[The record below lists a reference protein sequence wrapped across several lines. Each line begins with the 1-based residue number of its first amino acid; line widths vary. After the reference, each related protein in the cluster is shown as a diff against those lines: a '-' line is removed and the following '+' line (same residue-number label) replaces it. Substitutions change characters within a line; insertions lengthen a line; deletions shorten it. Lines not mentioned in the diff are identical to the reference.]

1 MAVPHRRSPRAKFA
15 VPSMGSTTQHGPESG
30 TVSSC
35 SPARESG
42 PPVETTRAPAE
53 EDPEGDPEVVAQ
65 LPDIDSLDM
74 TSDFTVFLRKGV
86 PEVLRRKALRKLWG
100 LDPVFANLD
109 GLNNYDEDYTKLGMV
124 KMPGLKSVYQAG
136 RGVVLGDEDQPE
148 ADKKEAEAGTESDA
162 DAHRAGGP
170 DESPESAEERVEGR
184 SEADPAAANTPDD
197 APDDAEG
204 AEPGERPEQPAPK
217 RPSGSARARRWGG
230 FTG

>member
-1 MAVPHRRSPRAKFA
+1 MSDRSDDDGFISRWSRRKREARETDPE
-15 VPSMGSTTQHGPESG
+15 PST
-30 TVSSC
+30 
-35 SPARESG
+35 RESG
-42 PPVETTRAPAE
+42 APVETTQAPAE

-74 TSDFTVFLRKGV
+74 SSDFTVFLRKGV

-136 RGVVLGDEDQPE
+136 RGVVLGDEDRPKAE
-148 ADKKEAEAGTESDA
+148 KEEAEAGAESDA
-162 DAHRAGGP
+162 ATRQFGGP
-170 DESPESAEERVEGR
+170 DESPESAEEPVEAR
-184 SEADPAAANTPDD
+184 READPAATD
-197 APDDAEG
+197 AAEDAEE
-204 AEPGERPEQPAPK
+204 AEPGARPERPASK